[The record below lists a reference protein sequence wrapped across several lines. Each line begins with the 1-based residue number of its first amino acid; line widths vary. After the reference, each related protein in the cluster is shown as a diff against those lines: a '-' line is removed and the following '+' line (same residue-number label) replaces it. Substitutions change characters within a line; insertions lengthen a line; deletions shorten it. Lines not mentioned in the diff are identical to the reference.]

1 MVEYP
6 LITDRLSVR
15 PLGLGDLETFVGYR
29 QDPEVARYQSWSPDY
44 SQTQGRELIDGQKN
58 QTFPVPGDWLQLGIH
73 LLDSNQLIGDLA
85 LHNVEGEM
93 ECFEIGFTLATS
105 FQGMG
110 YAREAA
116 SALVSN
122 LESEHGVRRLIASTD
137 ARNLSSI
144 SLLNHLGFAHDPNR
158 DWEEFF
164 KGEDVKVLFFEKLIS
179 NS

>member
-1 MVEYP
+1 MEYP
-6 LITDRLSVR
+6 LVTERLSIW
-15 PLGLGDLETFVGYR
+15 PLGLHDLEVFVGYR

-44 SQTQGRELIDGQKN
+44 SQTQAGQLIEGQEN

-73 LLDSNQLIGDLA
+73 LLGSTQLIGDLA
-85 LHNVEGEM
+85 LHNVEGELG
-93 ECFEIGFTLATS
+93 CFEIGFTLASS

-116 SALVSN
+116 SALVIN
-122 LESEHGVRRLIASTD
+122 LEQKHDAQRLIASTD
-137 ARNLSSI
+137 ARNLASI
-144 SLLNHLGFAHDPNR
+144 SLLNQLGFAHDPNR